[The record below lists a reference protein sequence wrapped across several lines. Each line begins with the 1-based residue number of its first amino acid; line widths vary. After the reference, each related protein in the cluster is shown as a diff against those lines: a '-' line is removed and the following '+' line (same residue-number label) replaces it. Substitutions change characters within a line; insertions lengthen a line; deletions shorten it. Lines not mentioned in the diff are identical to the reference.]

1 MRESQNPVAVHIQN
15 NHRGLP
21 MTVPSAS
28 PSIED
33 RFSRNLDWNLLFTF
47 HVIVQAGNLTRAATR
62 LGRKQPAISLALRR
76 LEGHLGTALC
86 SRTSNRF
93 ELTPEGMLV
102 AQVCSEL
109 FQQVRALPNRLA
121 NLPAEVVGHLRIAS
135 ITSISSP
142 RLDRAIAEFHRQCP
156 KVQIEIDIVS
166 WEEVTRR
173 LKKQT
178 ADIGIAPAR
187 FLDAIFH
194 YTLLY
199 SEPIRIYCGRTHPL
213 FGQTFTSPDELGEHG
228 IILTGGDEPD
238 VIRRYRLEHGLGR
251 VIAGESGY
259 LDEAKRLAIQG
270 VGLCFLPEPL
280 AKSDVEVG
288 NLWPLLPDSEGFT
301 SDIYAIS
308 LPVEQMQLP
317 ARMFENVLASI

>member
-1 MRESQNPVAVHIQN
+1 MAA
-15 NHRGLP
+15 
-21 MTVPSAS
+21 PSTS
-28 PSIED
+28 PAIED
-33 RFSRNLDWNLLFTF
+33 RFSRNLDWNLLYTF
-47 HVIVQAGNLTRAATR
+47 HVIVQAGNLTRAASR

-86 SRTSNRF
+86 SRASNRF

-102 AQVCSEL
+102 AQVCSDL

-121 NLPAEVVGHLRIAS
+121 NLPAEVIGHLRIAS

-142 RLDRAIAEFHRQCP
+142 RLDHAIAEFHRQCP

-187 FLDAIFH
+187 FLDASFR

-199 SEPIRIYCGRTHPL
+199 SEPVRIYCGRTHPL
-213 FGQTFTSPDELGEHG
+213 FGHTFTSPDELGEHG
-228 IILTGGDEPD
+228 VILTGGDEPD

-251 VIAGESGY
+251 VIAGQSEY

-270 VGLCFLPEPL
+270 VGLCFLPEPF
-280 AKSDVEVG
+280 AKKDVEAG
-288 NLWPLLPDSEGFT
+288 NLWPLLPGSESFT
-301 SDIYAIS
+301 SDIYVIS
-308 LPVEQMQLP
+308 LPVEQIQLP
-317 ARMFENVLASI
+317 ARMFETILLSTTA